1 MERDEHLAA
10 QWMRRAAVGVVDAQY
25 WYGRMLVEGR
35 GVQMDA
41 KQGRSFI
48 ARAAAAGMA
57 DAEVALAEMMV
68 NGRGGLRDP
77 FTARALLE
85 KAAKSGHVGALSV
98 LNTDRKDG
106 SISRC

>member
-10 QWMRRAAVGVVDAQY
+10 RWMRRAADGVVDAQY

-35 GVQMDA
+35 GVQTDA
-41 KQGRSFI
+41 KEGRSFI

-57 DAEVALAEMMV
+57 EAELALAEMMV

-85 KAAKSGHVGALSV
+85 KAAKSGHVGAMSA
-98 LNTDRKDG
+98 LNADREHG
-106 SISRC
+106 